1 VNPIQHGSEEIR
13 GPFGRAGWGR
23 GVADVITHPECRA
36 SMEQREPDSPG
47 PQAGRFHTTR
57 WDDVLAARDPAAPGA
72 GEALA
77 ELCRAYWYPLYAY
90 VRRKG
95 YPRDQAEDLT
105 QGFLSDGLARD
116 FLQGADPSRGRFR

>member
-1 VNPIQHGSEEIR
+1 MSEH
-13 GPFGRAGWGR
+13 PFADRFPTTHWSRVVAAGDRA
-23 GVADVITHPECRA
+23 APE
-36 SMEQREPDSPG
+36 
-47 PQAGRFHTTR
+47 
-57 WDDVLAARDPAAPGA
+57 ARD
-72 GEALA
+72 ALA